1 MRGGAFVVMMLC
13 AVQIA
18 VAQIRIIPQ
27 ERLREVELK
36 AVASSL
42 QFTPEKVDFGTIDEL
57 SEPWQGNARLENRG
71 LDTVVI
77 TRIKSTGG
85 CLRVEIAK
93 RTLAPKESAMVT
105 LKYYPRGHAGRVSQR
120 VLVYTNLSDDKPSAI
135 LELRGVVTASAD
147 RSDDYPYSR
156 GALRLRQE
164 GVRFDGRV
172 KQVERIACMNGG
184 ATELRPEVDK
194 MFLPS
199 GVKGYFE
206 PATLAPKQEG
216 SLVLEYLPTANTG
229 AKEGAMAYIKGL
241 GVPPRQSTIKIE
253 FENR

>member
-1 MRGGAFVVMMLC
+1 MLC
-13 AVQIA
+13 AVQMA
-18 VAQIRIIPQ
+18 TAQIRIIPQ

-36 AVASSL
+36 AVASVL
-42 QFTPEKVDFGTIDEL
+42 QFAPEKVDFGTIDEL
-57 SEPWQGNARLENRG
+57 SEPWQGNARLVNNSD
-71 LDTVVI
+71 DTVAV
-77 TRIKSTGG
+77 TRIKSTCG
-85 CLRVEIAK
+85 CLRVEMTK
-93 RTLAPKESAMVT
+93 RALAPKESAEVT

-120 VLVYTNLSDDKPSAI
+120 VLVYTSLSDDQPSAM

-147 RSDDYPYSR
+147 RSDDYPYTR

-184 ATELRPEVDK
+184 ATELRPEVDGA
-194 MFLPS
+194 FLPG
-199 GVKGYFE
+199 GVNGYFE

-216 SLVLEYLPTANTG
+216 SLVLEYSPTATMG
-229 AKEGAMAYIKGL
+229 AKEGAVAYIKGL
-241 GVPPRQSTIKIE
+241 GVPPRQSSIKIE

>member
-1 MRGGAFVVMMLC
+1 MAMMLC
-13 AVQIA
+13 VVQMIT
-18 VAQIRIIPQ
+18 AQIRIIPQ
-27 ERLREVELK
+27 EKLREVELK
-36 AVASSL
+36 AVASAL
-42 QFTPEKVDFGTIDEL
+42 QFAPEKVDFGTIDEL
-57 SEPWQGNARLENRG
+57 SEPWQGNARLVNG
-71 LDTVVI
+71 GGDTLAI
-77 TRIKSTGG
+77 TRINSTCG
-85 CLRVEIAK
+85 CLRVEVAK
-93 RTLAPKESAMVT
+93 RTLAPKESIEVS

-120 VLVYTNLSDDKPSAI
+120 VLIYTSLSDDQPSAM

-184 ATELRPEVDK
+184 VTELRPEVDK

-199 GVKGYFE
+199 GVRGYFE
-206 PATLAPKQEG
+206 PATLASKQEG

-229 AKEGAMAYIKGL
+229 VKEGTVAYIKGL
-241 GVPPRQSTIKIE
+241 GVPPRQSSIKIE